1 LGYFSCL
8 PLSLALF
15 AGGVCH
21 GQTSPADGPAE
32 PTPKGEPT
40 VQGEPPEP
48 KEPTEAEV
56 LFKDGRRLAGVL
68 VSEGP
73 REVVLR
79 IEGIETPIARGE
91 IERVHVRP
99 SFEQQY
105 RALRLSVDQRDLPG
119 RLKLSEWLLAR
130 RKYDL
135 ALAEVGGV
143 LAIEPGNVEAIEL
156 KTLIEQQ
163 DQLAKR
169 AGTGKNGSPK
179 TPRSPSEPRAKF
191 PLLSDE
197 QVNLIRVYELDL
209 SDPPQITIS
218 RATISKLLEKFA
230 GQPEIPVT
238 REGRDAFYRK
248 PAAEIVAIMFR
259 LRARELYPE
268 IKVHDNPESMRRF
281 RDDIHRQWLMN
292 SCASAACHGGPE
304 AGRLYLASRNSVGD
318 RLVYTNFLILERF
331 RLKTGQPLIDYAEPG
346 RSPLLH
352 MALPRESSLF
362 PHPEVEA
369 GPSRQRWRAI
379 FRSQE
384 DPKFAAAVDWIKSM
398 FKPRPEYPI
407 EYTPPVAKPTP
418 EPEME
423 TPASEPG
430 SR

>member
-1 LGYFSCL
+1 M
-8 PLSLALF
+8 
-15 AGGVCH
+15 CH
-21 GQTSPADGPAE
+21 AQTSPADAPAE
-32 PTPKGEPT
+32 PTPKVEST
-40 VQGEPPEP
+40 VQSEPP
-48 KEPTEAEV
+48 EPTEAEV

-73 REVVLR
+73 RDVVLR
-79 IEGIETPIARGE
+79 IEGIETPIARGD

-143 LAIEPGNVEAIEL
+143 LAIEPGNLEAQEL

-163 DQLAKR
+163 DQLARR
-169 AGTGKNGSPK
+169 AGTGKDGNPR
-179 TPRSPSEPRAKF
+179 TPRPRGEPRAKF

-197 QVNLIRVYELDL
+197 QLNLIRVYELDL
-209 SDPPQITIS
+209 ANPPQITIS
-218 RATISKLLEKFA
+218 RATISKLLEKYA

-248 PAAEIVAIMFR
+248 PAADIVAIMFR

-304 AGRLYLASRNSVGD
+304 AGRLYLASRNNVGD

-384 DPKFAAAVDWIKSM
+384 DAKFAAAVDWIKSM

-407 EYTPPVAKPTP
+407 EYTPPVARPTP
-418 EPEME
+418 EGEME
-423 TPASEPG
+423 APEGESG